1 MDAIIKKTMPP
12 QMVKPGASRLHVR
25 MVGTVATLTLV
36 PAVLWV
42 IFSAL
47 MVHGVVQS
55 WFSEPVRTAVTDAQT
70 VAQSYLEEH
79 RQVIRVD
86 LLAMAA
92 DIDRQATLLFADPT
106 DLGRFLDTQS
116 FLRNIFEAVIFD
128 NQGRVIARGGVGL
141 GFTPDELPPGLLAS
155 VTVGDPTVFTN
166 PNDSEKIQAV
176 ARLQG
181 LGEWYLYVNRA
192 VDARVLAYLE
202 RARDAATNYSALE
215 AEQGALQRKFL
226 LIYGLLS
233 LVVVGAAVGLGLH
246 FAGQMMRPIEQ
257 LAIAATA
264 VREGDL
270 TARMNEAQD
279 LDEFADLAR
288 TFNRMTSELE
298 AQRRELQINARTAAW
313 ADVARRV
320 AHEIKNPLTP
330 IQLST
335 ERLRRRFLKFIPEAD
350 QAVYTQCIDTIIRHV
365 GDIGRM
371 VGEFASFARMPG
383 AVLVPDDLGALIR
396 DIVTLHQADANDV
409 RLDLAGPAVERGAPL
424 PVMMDAGQLRQALT
438 NLILNA
444 RQAVQERVGQ
454 TPTPPGRVLVYVDS
468 DADHYMI
475 SVLDNGPGFP
485 TTIPMDRFGEPYV
498 TFKEK
503 GSGLGLAIVKKII
516 QDHKGAMRLN
526 GPDGIRARAGWG
538 EDGAIATLMIPIS
551 LEVDRN
557 LTQDQSYAA

>member
-1 MDAIIKKTMPP
+1 
-12 QMVKPGASRLHVR
+12 
-25 MVGTVATLTLV
+25 
-36 PAVLWV
+36 
-42 IFSAL
+42 
-47 MVHGVVQS
+47 
-55 WFSEPVRTAVTDAQT
+55 
-70 VAQSYLEEH
+70 
-79 RQVIRVD
+79 
-86 LLAMAA
+86 
-92 DIDRQATLLFADPT
+92 
-106 DLGRFLDTQS
+106 
-116 FLRNIFEAVIFD
+116 
-128 NQGRVIARGGVGL
+128 
-141 GFTPDELPPGLLAS
+141 
-155 VTVGDPTVFTN
+155 
-166 PNDSEKIQAV
+166 
-176 ARLQG
+176 
-181 LGEWYLYVNRA
+181 
-192 VDARVLAYLE
+192 
-202 RARDAATNYSALE
+202 
-215 AEQGALQRKFL
+215 
-226 LIYGLLS
+226 
-233 LVVVGAAVGLGLH
+233 
-246 FAGQMMRPIEQ
+246 
-257 LAIAATA
+257 
-264 VREGDL
+264 
-270 TARMNEAQD
+270 
-279 LDEFADLAR
+279 
-288 TFNRMTSELE
+288 
-298 AQRRELQINARTAAW
+298 
-313 ADVARRV
+313 
-320 AHEIKNPLTP
+320 
-330 IQLST
+330 
-335 ERLRRRFLKFIPEAD
+335 
-350 QAVYTQCIDTIIRHV
+350 
-365 GDIGRM
+365 
-371 VGEFASFARMPG
+371 MPG